1 MAGTQILAGSL
12 TGTTDRRAGS
22 KISSR
27 AGLRLW
33 TWLHAQALLNGT
45 ASGPAAAAEDDR
57 SRLISALLS
66 HERLDS

>member
-1 MAGTQILAGSL
+1 MAGTQILAG
-12 TGTTDRRAGS
+12 
-22 KISSR
+22 SR

-57 SRLISALLS
+57 PRLICPLMS
-66 HERLDS
+66 HKPLDS